1 MRKAPKESAT
11 KFKVGTVMRG
21 QDDRNYYVLK
31 DKNNRKRWVKESSLF
46 VIFGWCDDK
55 IGFNF
60 RWPKHKYASGWFY
73 VGSGGTRDLKY
84 PRETQFSGN
93 PKYTKKMRE
102 YLKSYYNKLKSKNI
116 ITNYKIVS
124 STTLVKKYM

>member
-21 QDDRNYYVLK
+21 QDDLSYYVLK
-31 DKNNRKRWVKESSLF
+31 DKNNRKRWVKGSTLF
-46 VIFGWCDDK
+46 VVYNYVYEKNKD
-55 IGFNF
+55 F

-124 STTLVKKYM
+124 PTTLVKKYM